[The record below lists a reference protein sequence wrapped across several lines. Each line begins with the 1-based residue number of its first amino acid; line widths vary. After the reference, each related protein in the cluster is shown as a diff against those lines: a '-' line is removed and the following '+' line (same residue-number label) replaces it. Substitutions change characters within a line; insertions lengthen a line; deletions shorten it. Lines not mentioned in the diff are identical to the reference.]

1 MAVPKMKVSKAR
13 RNTRCSNNS
22 KITPPT
28 LVECPSCHE
37 LKQPHVACPKCGFY
51 KGKKVIETEKKK
63 NEEK

>member
-37 LKQPHVACPKCGFY
+37 LKQPNVACPKSGFY
-51 KGKKVIETEKKK
+51 KRKKVIKTEKKK